1 MLTLRYCPATMNK
14 RLLLFFL
21 TALLLLVGTAL
32 AACGDDDDDDGGG
45 GGTAG
50 AEVDLIK
57 DGTLTVAS
65 DIPFQPFE
73 QGDPP
78 DYEGFDI
85 DLINEVATRLELDV
99 EIKDLPFDPLLQ
111 GQGSGSRYDVAIA
124 ATTITPAREKKI
136 DFSDPYFNAEQ
147 SLLVRS
153 DGDIKSIDDVTADT
167 IIGAQDATTG
177 ETYANENTDAD
188 VRPFQEIDDAYQ
200 ALENGQV
207 DAVLNDLPSTESVV
221 EDNSDLEVV
230 DTFDTR
236 EEYGIIFGQDQDA
249 LREQVNEVLQEI
261 KDDGTLD
268 KLYEEWFSKP
278 APKSLLKATHEPS

>member
-1 MLTLRYCPATMNK
+1 MNK
-14 RLLLFFL
+14 RLLLFLL

-32 AACGDDDDDDGGG
+32 TACGDDDDDDDGGG
-45 GGTAG
+45 GTDTA
-50 AEVDLIK
+50 ATEVELIK

-65 DIPFQPFE
+65 DIPFTPFE

-85 DLINEVATRLELDV
+85 DLINEVAERLQLDT
-99 EIKDLPFDPLLQ
+99 EIKDLPFDVLLQ
-111 GQGSGSRYDVAIA
+111 GRGGGRYDLAIA
-124 ATTITPAREKKI
+124 ATTITPAREKKV

-147 SLLVRS
+147 SLLVPADS
-153 DGDIKSIDDVTADT
+153 DIQSIDDITSDT
-167 IIGAQDATTG
+167 IIGSQDQTTG

-207 DAVLNDLPSTESVV
+207 DAVLNDLPSTESVA
-221 EDNSDLEVV
+221 EDNPDLEVV
-230 DTFDTR
+230 QTFDTR
-236 EEYGIIFGQDQDA
+236 EEYGIIFSQDQDA
-249 LREQVNEVLQEI
+249 LREQVNDALQEI

-268 KLYEEWFSKP
+268 ELYQKWFSKA
-278 APKSLLKATHEPS
+278 APKSLLKATHEAT

>member
-1 MLTLRYCPATMNK
+1 MNK
-14 RLLLFFL
+14 RFLLLWISALFL
-21 TALLLLVGTAL
+21 LAGTAL

-45 GGTAG
+45 GTDTAA
-50 AEVDLIK
+50 AELDTIK

-65 DIPFQPFE
+65 DIPFVPFE

-85 DLINEVATRLELDV
+85 DLINDVAQRLELEV
-99 EIKDLPFDPLLQ
+99 EIKDLPFDALLL
-111 GQGSGSRYDVAIA
+111 GQGSGRYDVAIA
-124 ATTITPAREKKI
+124 ATTILPEREKKV

-147 SLLVRS
+147 SLLVRK
-153 DGDIKSIDDVTADT
+153 DGDIKSIDDVTSDT
-167 IIGAQDATTG
+167 IIGTQDTTTG
-177 ETYANENTDAD
+177 ETYAVKNTDAD

-207 DAVLNDLPSTESVV
+207 DAVMNDLPSTDAVV
-221 EDNSDLEVV
+221 KDKTDLEVV

-236 EEYGIIFGQDQDA
+236 EEYGIIFGEDQDA
-249 LREQVNEVLQEI
+249 LRERVNEVLQEI

-268 KLYEEWFSKP
+268 ELYQKWFQTD
-278 APKSLLKATHEPS
+278 APPSLLKATHEPN

>member
-1 MLTLRYCPATMNK
+1 MTHGRLTTI
-14 RLLLFFL
+14 LLAIAASSVL
-21 TALLLLVGTAL
+21 AVAIVG
-32 AACGDDDDDDGGG
+32 CGDDDDDDGGG
-45 GGTAG
+45 GTDTA
-50 AEVDLIK
+50 ASEVELIK

-65 DIPFQPFE
+65 DIPFPPFE

-85 DLINEVATRLELDV
+85 DLINEVATRLELDT
-99 EIKDLPFDPLLQ
+99 EIKDVPFDPLLQ
-111 GQGSGSRYDVAIA
+111 GQGAGARYDVAIA

-147 SLLVRS
+147 SLLVRA
-153 DGDIKSIDDVTADT
+153 DGDIKSIDDVTSDT

-177 ETYANENTDAD
+177 ETYANKNTDAD

-207 DAVLNDLPSTESVV
+207 DAVLNDLPSTDSVA
-221 EDNSDLEVV
+221 EDNPDLEVV
-230 DTFDTR
+230 ETFDTG

-249 LREQVNEVLQEI
+249 LLEQVNVALQEI

-268 KLYEEWFSKP
+268 ELYQKWFSKA
-278 APKSLLKATHEPS
+278 APQSLLTATHEPS

>member
-1 MLTLRYCPATMNK
+1 MNK
-14 RLLLFFL
+14 RFLLFL
-21 TALLLLVGTAL
+21 ITALLLLAGTAL
-32 AACGDDDDDDGGG
+32 TACGDDDDDDGGG
-45 GGTAG
+45 GTGTGTTPA
-50 AEVDLIK
+50 ADLDLIK

-65 DIPFQPFE
+65 DIPYPPFE

-85 DLINEVATRLELDV
+85 DLINEVATRLDLET
-99 EIKDLPFDPLLQ
+99 EFKDLPFDALLT
-111 GQGSGSRYDVAIA
+111 GQGGGRYDVAIA

-147 SLLVRS
+147 SLLVRA
-153 DGDIKSIDDVTADT
+153 DGDIKSIDDVTSDT
-167 IIGAQDATTG
+167 IIGSQDATTG

-207 DAVLNDLPSTESVV
+207 DAVMNDLPSTESVA
-221 EDNSDLEVV
+221 EDNPDLEVV

-249 LREQVNEVLQEI
+249 LLEQVNSALQEI

-268 KLYEEWFSKP
+268 ELYQKWFSKA
-278 APKSLLKATHEPS
+278 APKSLLKATHDPS

>member
-1 MLTLRYCPATMNK
+1 MNR

-45 GGTAG
+45 GGASTTGTTAE
-50 AEVDLIK
+50 ADLDLIK

-65 DIPFQPFE
+65 DIPYPPFE

-85 DLINEVATRLELDV
+85 ELINEVATRLGLET
-99 EIKDLPFDPLLQ
+99 EIKDLPFDALLQ
-111 GQGSGSRYDVAIA
+111 GQGGGRYDVAIA

-147 SLLVRS
+147 SLLVRK
-153 DGDIKSIDDVTADT
+153 DGDIKSIDDVTSDT

-188 VRPFQEIDDAYQ
+188 VRPFQETDDAYQ

-207 DAVLNDLPSTESVV
+207 DAVMNDLPSTESVA
-221 EDNSDLEVV
+221 EDNPDLEVV
-230 DTFDTR
+230 ETFDTG

-249 LREQVNEVLQEI
+249 LLEQVNGALQEI

-268 KLYEEWFSKP
+268 ELYKKWFSKA
-278 APKSLLKATHEPS
+278 APKSLLTATHEPK